1 MPVALQDLKTFI
13 FRNAESRLPIED
25 ARNELNCNAAAVRHK
40 LGKRT
45 AAAAAAAA
53 AALISIASSLAQ
65 AVAELLLEEILLRG
79 TLVNRIK

>member
-1 MPVALQDLKTFI
+1 MALQDLKTFI

-45 AAAAAAAA
+45 AAAAAAA
-53 AALISIASSLAQ
+53 LISIASSLAQ